1 MKKRILELL
10 ISILF
15 VLTITCCTKKNTDL
29 RLRILANSNTYE
41 DQSLKLKV
49 KDYLKRYLENI
60 NLSDINL
67 NNLEKELINHFNTNI
82 KVERKFVNYEAKF
95 YNNKLI
101 PSGLYDTILITINE
115 GKGKNFWTILYPEF
129 FNISFEEDHELEYK
143 SYFYEVFFNSYIY
156 YIN

>member
-29 RLRILANSNTYE
+29 RLRILANSNTLE
-41 DQSLKLKV
+41 DQSLKLEV

-67 NNLEKELINHFNTNI
+67 NNLEKELINYFNTNI
-82 KVERKFVNYEAKF
+82 KVERKFVNYEAKY